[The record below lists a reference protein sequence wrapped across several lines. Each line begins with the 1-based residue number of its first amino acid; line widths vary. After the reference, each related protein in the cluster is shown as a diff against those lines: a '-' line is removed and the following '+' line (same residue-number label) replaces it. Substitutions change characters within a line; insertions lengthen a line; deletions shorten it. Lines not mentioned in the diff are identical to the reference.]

1 MFLLKFVE
9 KYCRLKSEK
18 KVNVIAATII
28 KYA

>member
-9 KYCRLKSEK
+9 KYCRLKSKK
-18 KVNVIAATII
+18 KVNVIAAIII